1 MQVTV
6 YSTKPFEVSALKKAN
21 EQHHHELR
29 FVKEQ
34 LNKNTVDLAKGCKAV
49 SVFSNDDLSAPVL
62 ELLYQKGVRYIT
74 LRSVGYD
81 HVDVKRVIELG
92 MRVANV
98 PEYSPYSIA
107 EHTVMLM
114 LAMNRRLLLA
124 DKRLRQYNFELDPLV
139 GFDMNGKTVGIIG
152 TGKIG
157 GVVARILHGFG
168 CKLLGYDIVQHKA
181 LIENFNLKYVSLEE
195 VLSCSD
201 IITIHCPLNEH
212 TRYMIDATAISKMK
226 QGVMLVNTSR
236 GAVIKTLDVFPAL
249 ESGHISYLGLDVYEH
264 EKGLFFYD
272 HSHEELKDDSFNRLL
287 EFDNVLIT
295 GHQAFLTQTA
305 LQNIADTSLFNL
317 DCFENDTP
325 AVNELSAE

>member
-249 ESGHISYLGLDVYEH
+249 ESGHIGYLGLDVYEH

-287 EFDNVLIT
+287 EFNNVLIT